1 MELNYTEIGIKIK
14 QRRKQLGMTQKD
26 LAIKVDLSE
35 GSVSR
40 YEHGKVEDATIAKL
54 TEFATVLCVDLTWLI
69 GFKEQTE
76 FETRLKSILTKAQSV
91 PNDVLFKL
99 LDSFENDIDL
109 YIDIYESKVD

>member
-1 MELNYTEIGIKIK
+1 MKLNYTEIGIRIK

-26 LAIKVDLSE
+26 LAIKVNLSE
-35 GSVSR
+35 GSISR

-54 TEFATVLCVDLTWLI
+54 TEFAKVLSVDATWLI
-69 GFKEQTE
+69 GLKDQTE

-99 LDSFENDIDL
+99 LDSFESNLDL
-109 YIDIYESKVD
+109 YINIYKED